1 MPNFMSEI
9 SADFVSAVSTA
20 TSLRVRPVMHL
31 IDGQLEGGESSFD
44 VVNPSTGDACATC
57 PAASHDQ
64 LNRAVVAARRSQ
76 PQWAARTPTERREL
90 LCQLAGV
97 LRENQAE
104 LAALITLEQGK
115 PLARAADEVQ
125 RSAAQIERLTSIVL
139 DQELLRKDSTGRV
152 ELHYRPLGVIGA
164 ITPWNMP
171 IVLAVPK
178 ITHALYTGNT
188 IVLKPSPYTPL
199 ATLRLGELAR
209 HIFPRG
215 VLNVLAGGN
224 EFGQW
229 MSEHTGLDKISFTGS
244 VTTGKRVMASAAV
257 NLKRLTLELGGN
269 DAAIVLDDVDLET
282 ATPKLFAAAFANS
295 GQVCMAV
302 KRLYVQDNVYEKV
315 CHALAELARSA
326 RVGDGFEPAVQ
337 FGPVQNRPQYEIVK
351 GILEDLPRDS
361 ARILAGGHALDR
373 SGYFIAPTVVC
384 DITEGTRLVDEEP
397 FGPVLPIL
405 RFKEVEDAVRRAN
418 DTHFGLGGS
427 VWSRNIN
434 RAASLAARLEVGVSW
449 VNHHSGADAFVPF
462 GGAKESGIGREYGID
477 GLRQYTEAV
486 SVFIPSDN

>member
-1 MPNFMSEI
+1 MLEI
-9 SADFVSAVSTA
+9 CADFLSAASTA
-20 TSLRVRPVMHL
+20 TALSARPVMHL

-44 VVNPSTGDACATC
+44 VVNPSTGDVCATC
-57 PAASHDQ
+57 PEASHDQ
-64 LNRAVVAARRSQ
+64 LNRAVIAARRSQ
-76 PQWAARTPTERREL
+76 PQWAARTPTERREM
-90 LCQLAGV
+90 LCRLAGV

-115 PLARAADEVQ
+115 PLARAVDEVQ

-139 DQELLRKDSTGRV
+139 DQELLREDSTGRV
-152 ELHYRPLGVIGA
+152 KLHFRPLGVIGA

-199 ATLRLGELAR
+199 ATLRLGEFAR
-209 HIFPRG
+209 DIFPRG

-224 EFGQW
+224 QFGQW

-269 DAAIVLDDVDLET
+269 DAAIVLDDVDLEA
-282 ATPKLFAAAFANS
+282 ATSKIFAAAFANS
-295 GQVCMAV
+295 GQVCMAI
-302 KRLYVQDNVYEKV
+302 KRLYVQDNVYEQV

-326 RVGDGFEPAVQ
+326 RVGDGFEPEVQ
-337 FGPVQNRPQYEIVK
+337 FGPVQNRPQYQIVK
-351 GILEDLPRDS
+351 GILEDLPKDRT
-361 ARILAGGHALDR
+361 RILAGGHALDR
-373 SGYFIAPTVVC
+373 PGYFIAPTVVC

-405 RFKEVEDAVRRAN
+405 RFKEVEDAVTRAN
-418 DTHFGLGGS
+418 DTRFGLGGS

-462 GGAKESGIGREYGID
+462 GGAKESGIGSEYGID
-477 GLRQYTEAV
+477 GLRQYMQAV
-486 SVFIPSDN
+486 SVFIPPDHSSS